1 MCTANTRNQID
12 EVVFLI
18 HMCFDYLHVLS
29 WVALSLSSLSHC
41 RKWDIRRHKPW
52 LCREGWLFKAF
63 LMTEPVLGFNRQFC
77 WSALHTLHSSLFLCF
92 IFLASIIVENDICC
106 VGLNML
112 PMSAFALSPAR
123 IILLGT
129 LMLQRLCCYKPWCS
143 LCNIIAYVL

>member
-1 MCTANTRNQID
+1 MHCKHSQPNWWSCFLNSH
-12 EVVFLI
+12 VFWL
-18 HMCFDYLHVLS
+18 FAYAFLS
-29 WVALSLSSLSHC
+29 CAALSSLSHC